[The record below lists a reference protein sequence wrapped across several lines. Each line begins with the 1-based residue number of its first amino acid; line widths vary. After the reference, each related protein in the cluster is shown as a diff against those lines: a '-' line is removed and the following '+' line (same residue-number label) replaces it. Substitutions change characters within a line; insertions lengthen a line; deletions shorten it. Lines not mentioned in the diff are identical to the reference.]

1 MRLSQAVLALGLAV
15 TAQAAAAADRGVTN
29 LKGIWTGVSESIFT
43 GPAPHHGSAP
53 GNEPMLANTAFTF
66 DFTGQDGRRFWGTVT
81 SKRHSERFL
90 GVIGFDGK
98 TFIAQDPDGL
108 LQGTLVNANT
118 IDLIYS
124 HTGTSTV
131 VTAIKIRRQR

>member
-1 MRLSQAVLALGLAV
+1 MKLSHAVLVLALAL
-15 TAQAAAAADRGVTN
+15 TAPAAAAADRGVTN
-29 LKGIWTGVSESIFT
+29 LKGIWTGVSESIVI
-43 GPAPHHGSAP
+43 GPAPHHATAP
-53 GNEPMLANTAFTF
+53 GNEPRLANTAFTF
-66 DFTGQDGRRFWGTVT
+66 NFSGQDGRRFWGTVT
-81 SKRHSERFL
+81 SKRDTERFV

-98 TFIAQDPDGL
+98 TFIAQDPDGM